1 MVKSPS
7 KSQQQQTISS
17 FFKPQG
23 SSSKHFQKSIDALE
37 PAKRTANAAFVD
49 LTTSDVEEQSPP
61 PKRLKTL
68 SNSHS
73 YGSHVNTKSTL
84 DDPFLLDP
92 SNPLHQEDVET
103 SVEEVRPTA
112 RNNKTI
118 KTPERPLRVYGYSPH
133 QNTGA
138 DEPVTPE
145 EERAK
150 KARRE
155 AFKRKLLASSDLLAD
170 TNTVPSSI
178 NSSSPAAND
187 DLNINK
193 IENIRIRDGD
203 ESVLEDSD
211 GEISAFASTTLK
223 AFSFTGGKGK
233 VPSGKPTTTKRAK
246 KDIEEVGPSGQTY
259 TPLEKQA
266 CLYLSKY
273 VYFQRKN

>member
-1 MVKSPS
+1 M
-7 KSQQQQTISS
+7 
-17 FFKPQG
+17 
-23 SSSKHFQKSIDALE
+23 
-37 PAKRTANAAFVD
+37 D

-68 SNSHS
+68 PNSHS

-150 KARRE
+150 KALEQATAEGWDEEADKWYPERRTHMSDSE
-155 AFKRKLLASSDLLAD
+155 A
-170 TNTVPSSI
+170 PSS
-178 NSSSPAAND
+178 PPQGP
-187 DLNINK
+187 
-193 IENIRIRDGD
+193 IRITR
-203 ESVLEDSD
+203 
-211 GEISAFASTTLK
+211 T
-223 AFSFTGGKGK
+223 
-233 VPSGKPTTTKRAK
+233 
-246 KDIEEVGPSGQTY
+246 
-259 TPLEKQA
+259 
-266 CLYLSKY
+266 
-273 VYFQRKN
+273 